1 MTESVLATLRRLLID
16 DYHGLRQRLARRFGS
31 ADLASE
37 LLHEAWLR
45 LEGGRAGPAPLV
57 VRNPKSYLYR
67 VALNVATDRQRAERS
82 RLATA
87 ELAALHER
95 VQDDLDPGRIAEAQ
109 QELQAL
115 AKAINALPSRRR
127 EAFVAARVHE
137 LPYKEIAARLG
148 VSVRVVDR
156 EISLALET
164 LSDVLRKKNSAI
176 DGGLDDRETS

>member
-1 MTESVLATLRRLLID
+1 MTEGILAALRRLLVD
-16 DYHGLRQRLARRFGS
+16 DYHGLKQRLARRFGS

-45 LEGGRAGPAPLV
+45 LEAGRAGPVPLV

-67 VALNVATDRQRAERS
+67 IALNVATDRQRAERS

-115 AKAINALPSRRR
+115 ANAINALPPRRR
-127 EAFVAARVHE
+127 DVFIAARVQE

-148 VSVRVVDR
+148 ITVRVVDR
-156 EISLALET
+156 EISLALEA
-164 LSDVLRKKNSAI
+164 LSEVLRKNRAI
-176 DGGLDDRETS
+176 DGGLDDRKTS

>member
-1 MTESVLATLRRLLID
+1 MTESILAALRRLLVD
-16 DYHGLRQRLARRFGS
+16 DYHSLKERLARRFGS
-31 ADLASE
+31 ADVASE

-45 LEGGRAGPAPLV
+45 LEGSRSGSAPPTIH
-57 VRNPKSYLYR
+57 NPKSYLYR

-87 ELAALHER
+87 ELAALHGC
-95 VQDDLDPGRIAEAQ
+95 VQDDLDPSRITEAQ

-115 AKAINALPSRRR
+115 ANAINALPPRRR
-127 EAFVAARVHE
+127 DVFIAARVQE

-148 VSVRVVDR
+148 ITVRVVDR

-164 LSDVLRKKNSAI
+164 LSEVLRKNRAI
-176 DGGLDDRETS
+176 EGGLGERETS